1 MNKKC
6 GIHRSNQTVFS
17 ASILAILAPAL
28 VSADTIHDIRV
39 SYYDTAENLNARKA
53 AIEDNIKAFANA
65 MYEATNGA
73 HRLGRVSIYPDGAYK
88 DNTDVLWVQGCHPNA
103 HVGGHKR
110 SGYRIEHCDA
120 FGDIDH
126 LTNTVEG
133 GNTLM
138 HEWGHFAY
146 ALYDE
151 YVNPDQPCS
160 DDRPGSPCADDVP
173 TTNSIMN
180 SWTMG
185 PDNTLGDLKELNFS
199 TPVNFSM
206 NTAQGRVYQSSAWE
220 TLVRDPSQDPT
231 PRGRAFYPDLAAVAP
246 AESTMPSLELGDSN
260 NVAAAT
266 GALDIKFFD
275 VSDAA
280 ASDAGQ
286 AAPQRAA
293 GTGGQATDHTVRLL
307 LIDHSNAVTV
317 EQLEEI
323 KAGVELIVQEAHP
336 GEVISVITYDDGAV
350 ELVPATTITDQA
362 SKTPIIEA
370 VKTVQ
375 SSTAAPA
382 LDNAFKLA
390 LHNLPADATHSSS
403 IYIFGSGHNN
413 GSVHPALDLVAQIGH
428 HKTVIV
434 NAFGTDNT
442 SAVAMPLQ
450 LVAQKT
456 HGTFVPFKTPEDI
469 FKGLE
474 AANQA
479 ATPVVDFGIA
489 GGDLTVK
496 GAKDVHFHVGENLS
510 VLAMNLELK
519 GATASAHLTVI
530 DPHHTQHVL
539 GASECGNVTKPKTTA
554 AHSEEVHFCHA
565 EFANPAAGNWTLHM
579 ADTKP
584 LKVSYAIDGISAGNT
599 AALSPHINYN
609 GQTHTITAMLTGN
622 YPVSGLHVTATAK
635 DSHGKTHTLALKDDG
650 HAPDEIAH
658 DGIYSGKIA
667 HPVAGGYSVAVHFD
681 NKAGKA
687 KAATD
692 STVMLFGLIPG
703 LNNQCAFGPL
713 NKNCNLNNDDETE
726 APVAP
731 KDEYYTIKVGIQE
744 YTCKVGVWDGLCQG
758 GPGN

>member
-1 MNKKC
+1 MKRKQ
-6 GIHRSNQTVFS
+6 GIRRSNPTVLS
-17 ASILAILAPAL
+17 ASILAILAPTA
-28 VSADTIHDIRV
+28 VTADTIHDIRV
-39 SYYDTAENLNARKA
+39 SYYDTAENMNTRKT

-88 DNTDVLWVQGCHPNA
+88 DDTDVLWVQSCHPNA

-110 SGYRIEHCDA
+110 AGYRIEHCDA
-120 FGDIDH
+120 FGNIDH
-126 LTNTVEG
+126 FTHTVEG

-160 DDRPGSPCADDVP
+160 ADRPGSPCADDVP
-173 TTNSIMN
+173 TTHSIMN

-185 PDNTLGDLKELNFS
+185 PNNTLGSLEELNFS

-220 TLVRDPSQDPT
+220 TLVRNPSQDPT
-231 PRGRAFYPDLAAVAP
+231 PRGRVFYPDLAVVAP
-246 AESTMPSLELGDSN
+246 AEGTMPSLELGDSN
-260 NVAAAT
+260 NLAAAT

-280 ASDAGQ
+280 ASDSAQ
-286 AAPQRAA
+286 AAPQHAA
-293 GTGGQATDHTVRLL
+293 TTGQAMDHTVRYL
-307 LIDHSNAVTV
+307 LIDHSSAVTV

-336 GEVISVITYDDGAV
+336 GEIISVISYADGAEEIV
-350 ELVPATTITDQA
+350 SATTITDQA

-390 LHNLPADATHSSS
+390 LHNLPTDATHSSS
-403 IYIFGSGHNN
+403 IYIFGSGHND
-413 GSVHPALDLVAQIGH
+413 GSVHPALDLVRQIGH
-428 HKTVIV
+428 HTTVIV
-434 NAFGTDNT
+434 NAFGTDST
-442 SAVAMPLQ
+442 SAVAVPLQ
-450 LVAQKT
+450 LVAEKT
-456 HGTFVPFKTPEDI
+456 HGIFVPFKTPEDI

-479 ATPVVDFGIA
+479 ASPAVDFGIA

-496 GAKDVHFHVGENLS
+496 GTKDVRFHVGENLS
-510 VLAMNLELK
+510 VLAINLELK
-519 GATASAHLTVI
+519 GATASAHLSVI
-530 DPHHTQHVL
+530 DPQHTQHAL
-539 GASECGNVTKPKTTA
+539 GANECGIVTKPKTTA
-554 AHSEEVHFCHA
+554 AHSEVVHFCNA
-565 EFANPAAGNWTLHM
+565 EFANPTAGDWTLHI

-584 LKVSYAIDGISAGNT
+584 LKVSYAIDGTQADNT
-599 AALSPHINYN
+599 DALSPHINYN

-622 YPVSGLHVTATAK
+622 YPVSDLHVTATAK
-635 DSHGKTHTLALKDDG
+635 DSHGKTTKLALKDDG

-687 KAATD
+687 KASSD

-713 NKNCNLNNDDETE
+713 NKNCNLNNDDEAE

-731 KDEYYTIKVGIQE
+731 QAEYYTIKVGIQE
-744 YTCKVGVWDGLCQG
+744 YTCQVGVWSGLCQG